1 MKKLVVIFT
10 LAIVIAG
17 VFIPFNAFAETPW
30 NVDVMLKCNGKQYS
44 YNLYE
49 NINGLG
55 DLSVEN
61 RGVYLSARGKKEIFD
76 RLVDDGFTPR
86 QAMCYV
92 LYGMDKVLDKLENDA
107 CCSPVD
113 ATVKFGRNGFV
124 YTQERQGISVD
135 VVSLFNQML
144 SKKTVDVPLVKSRC
158 VTVSELKSVTQ
169 KLSEFTT
176 TFANSSRDRAY
187 NIALATKSI
196 DGIVVKS
203 GEKFSFNETVGRRS
217 EERGYRNAKVILN
230 GKYVDGVG
238 GGVCQVSTTLYNA
251 LLLAGVTISESHS
264 HTLVPSYVRAGF
276 DAMVAYGT
284 SDLTFVNS
292 SEFDLYISG
301 KTTDK
306 SVTFTVYGKPTG
318 YTYKR
323 VSVETS
329 RTPFDTLYVSDV
341 NKYPELVY
349 EDQQKVITNG
359 IDGLKCNSYIE
370 TYLDGKLIDTR
381 LLRKNTYSKVD
392 KVVARGTLPTERE
405 QEESS

>member
-1 MKKLVVIFT
+1 MKKFVIFT
-10 LAIVIAG
+10 LAILIIAS
-17 VFIPFNAFAETPW
+17 VFVPLNAFAEMPW
-30 NVDVMLKCNGKQYS
+30 NVDVVLNCNGKQYS
-44 YNLYE
+44 YNLSE
-49 NINGLG
+49 NINGLS
-55 DLSVEN
+55 DLSIEN
-61 RGVYLSARGKKEIFD
+61 RGVYLSVRGKKEIFD
-76 RLVDDGFTPR
+76 RLITDGFTPK
-86 QAMCYV
+86 QAMGYV
-92 LYGMDKVLDKLENDA
+92 LYGMDKVLDKLERDA

-113 ATVKFGRNGFV
+113 ATVKFGKNGFT
-124 YTQERQGISVD
+124 YTNERQGISVD
-135 VVSLFNQML
+135 VVSLFNDML
-144 SKKTVDVPLVKSRC
+144 SKKTVDVPLVKSHC

-203 GEKFSFNETVGRRS
+203 GERFSFNTVVGERTQS
-217 EERGYRNAKVILN
+217 RGYKNAKVIVN
-230 GKYVDGVG
+230 GKYVDGIG

-284 SDLTFVNS
+284 SDLTFVNG

-301 KTTDK
+301 KTTDN
-306 SVTFTVYGKPTG
+306 SVTFTIYGKPTG

-341 NKYPELVY
+341 DKYPELVY
-349 EDQQKVITNG
+349 EDQLKVLTNG

-370 TYLDGKLIDTR
+370 TYLDGKLIGTK

-392 KVVARGTLPTERE
+392 KVVARGTLPTEQGQNE
-405 QEESS
+405 CS